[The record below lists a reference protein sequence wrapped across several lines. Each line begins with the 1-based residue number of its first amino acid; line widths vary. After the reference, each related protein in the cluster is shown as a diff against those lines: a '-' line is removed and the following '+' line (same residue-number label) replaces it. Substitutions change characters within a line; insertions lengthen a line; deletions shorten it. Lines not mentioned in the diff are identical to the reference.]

1 MNTPLILFEKSLPV
15 ELIFYIQRYVSN
27 DFVFEAIKK
36 HIKYSYNEEI
46 LYRQFVY
53 NEYLKPNCP
62 EWCTG
67 FSRRYSSKCEHCL
80 DFLFSG
86 YYKLQ
91 KYKTCVYNNNQ
102 LKKFNIKP
110 KESKYPMY
118 GLNYF

>member
-62 EWCTG
+62 EWCSR
-67 FSRRYSSKCEHCL
+67 FSRRYSGKCEHCL

-102 LKKFNIKP
+102 LKKFNVKP
-110 KESKYPMY
+110 KDCKYPIY
-118 GLNYF
+118 NLNYF

>member
-1 MNTPLILFEKSLPV
+1 MNTPLILFEKSLPI

-27 DFVFEAIKK
+27 DFVVDAIKK

-67 FSRRYSSKCEHCL
+67 FSRRHSDKCDYCI
-80 DFLFSG
+80 DFLFTKN
-86 YYKLQ
+86 YNLQ

-102 LKKFNIKP
+102 LKKFNVKP
-110 KESKYPMY
+110 KDCKYPMY

>member
-1 MNTPLILFEKSLPV
+1 MNTPLILFKNYLPI
-15 ELIFYIQRYVSN
+15 EITFYIQRYVSN
-27 DFVFEAIKK
+27 DFAFEAVKK

-67 FSRRYSSKCEHCL
+67 FSRRYSRKCEHCL
-80 DFLFSG
+80 DFLFSD
-86 YYKLQ
+86 YYNLQ

-102 LKKFNIKP
+102 LKKFNVKP
-110 KESKYPMY
+110 NDGKYPMY